1 MRITRQ
7 AAVTAV
13 FCSLVACDAH
23 EPTAI
28 PRAVA
33 ANPGMQLTGELGAA
47 VVQGQV
53 STPSGAGRRIVTVF
67 AAQSASG
74 QATGSYRV
82 EFTATGL
89 YWVTTVSCV
98 SIDEK
103 TAWVAGH
110 ITETNI
116 PTLILGRVSYF
127 YVTDNG
133 KPHPVNEVPA
143 DVISTAKINDPLGED
158 VVFCTDHPRSLV
170 TLNGLTGDID
180 IR

>member
-7 AAVTAV
+7 ATLAIVLVTLA
-13 FCSLVACDAH
+13 ACDTT

-28 PRAVA
+28 SSARSTL
-33 ANPGMQLTGELGAA
+33 PGIQLTGELGAA
-47 VVQGQV
+47 VVQGEV
-53 STPSGAGRRIVTVF
+53 STPSGTQRRIVTVQ
-67 AAQSASG
+67 AVQSASG
-74 QATGSYRV
+74 EASGSYRV
-82 EFTATGL
+82 EFSATGL

-98 SIDEK
+98 SIEGN
-103 TAWVAGH
+103 TAFVAGH

-158 VVFCTDHPRSLV
+158 NVFCTLHPRSLPV
-170 TLNGLTGDID
+170 LTGLTGDID

>member
-1 MRITRQ
+1 MRVTRQ
-7 AAVTAV
+7 AALIA
-13 FCSLVACDAH
+13 SLVLLAACDAH

-28 PRAVA
+28 SPA
-33 ANPGMQLTGELGAA
+33 ASLRPSMQLTGELGAF
-47 VVQGQV
+47 VVKGEV
-53 STPSGAGRRIVTVF
+53 STPSGTQFRIVTIDAIQTPRGEV
-67 AAQSASG
+67 Q
-74 QATGSYRV
+74 GSYRV
-82 EFTATGL
+82 EFSNTGL

-98 SIDEK
+98 SVVGN

-133 KPHPVNEVPA
+133 KPHPVDVVPA
-143 DVISTAKINDPLGED
+143 DVISTAKINDPLGQD
-158 VVFCTDHPRSLV
+158 VVFCTQRPTILAP
-170 TLNGLTGDID
+170 LAGLTGDID